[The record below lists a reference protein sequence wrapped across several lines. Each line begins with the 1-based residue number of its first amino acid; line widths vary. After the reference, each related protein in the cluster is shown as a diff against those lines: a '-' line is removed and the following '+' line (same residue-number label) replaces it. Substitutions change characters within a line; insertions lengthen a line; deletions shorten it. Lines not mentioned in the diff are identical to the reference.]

1 MAEQPRRRDSEVTV
15 AVSQDRVPKGTP
27 RGGQYESAR
36 HPESTVD
43 LSIGGISKELAR
55 MMPRGT
61 TETWLKIAPHLPPS
75 AYLSGG
81 TALAVHLLQ
90 RVSRDL
96 DIFLEQP
103 EDLASL
109 WVTFQTIGNA
119 RATQLDES
127 TLNCVIDG
135 TKVQVLQATT
145 QKMVAAFTNVGGLR
159 IASVEDIM
167 AAKLSAIIGR
177 GELRDYFDLMK
188 IEQDRSLM
196 VETGLRLAIEKY
208 SPSPPDQF
216 IMSMVKAL
224 GFFGDVPDDPALPV
238 PRKTIE
244 KYWSARQPALM
255 RHLAMFA
262 G

>member
-1 MAEQPRRRDSEVTV
+1 M
-15 AVSQDRVPKGTP
+15 SQDRVPKGTP
-27 RGGQYESAR
+27 RGGQYGPAHHLESNVGL
-36 HPESTVD
+36 ST
-43 LSIGGISKELAR
+43 GAISDELAR

-61 TETWLKIAPHLPPS
+61 SETWVKIAPHLPRS

-81 TALAVHLLQ
+81 TALAVHLLH

-103 EDLASL
+103 EDLPAL
-109 WVTFQTIGNA
+109 WATFQTIGNA

-135 TKVQVLQATT
+135 TKVQVLEAATQRIIAPFMT
-145 QKMVAAFTNVGGLR
+145 VGGLR

-208 SPSPPDQF
+208 TPSSPDQF
-216 IMSMVKAL
+216 IMSVAKAL
-224 GFFGDVPDDPALPV
+224 GFFGDVSDDPALPV